1 MALFRQR
8 PHDDVDP
15 FTDLLFNALLTFT
28 FLFLVALVL
37 LNPPAKTGIVDPKA
51 EFLITVSWPDGNPN
65 DMDIWV
71 SGPDGEEVSYK
82 HPQAGLMNLDRD
94 DRGMVN
100 DTQVVNGVEI
110 SNPINQEVLTIR
122 GRPAGEYVVNLHYFK
137 TQVDAVDAP
146 PDLARVPVTVYLAEV
161 NPQLKVLFYN
171 TTVLEKEGDEVTA
184 FRFTITPD
192 GHVTGINQL
201 QKSLVKGPGK
211 S

>member
-1 MALFRQR
+1 MALFRPR
-8 PHDDVDP
+8 AHDDVDP

-28 FLFLVALVL
+28 FLFMVALLL

-65 DMDIWV
+65 DIDIWV
-71 SGPDGEEVSYK
+71 AGPEGEEVSYK
-82 HPQAGLMNLDRD
+82 RPQGGLMNLDRD

-137 TQVDAVDAP
+137 TQADVSDGNQEQ
-146 PDLARVPVTVYLAEV
+146 ARVPVTVYLAEV

-171 TTVLEKEGDEVTA
+171 TSVLEKEGDEVTA
-184 FRFTITPD
+184 FRFTITPE
-192 GHVTGINQL
+192 GTVTGINQL
-201 QKSLVKGPGK
+201 QKSLVREPGK